1 MSKSKRNYEP
11 PDLILEKYGADAL
24 RLYLLSTPV
33 VRGEAVMFL
42 EKGVR
47 GMQKD
52 VIIMLKNV
60 NQFLLQMISTTEKYT
75 KFIFT
80 EAKGNLLDNWILN
93 CAQTLVEKVDQ
104 AMISYKLYLVIPA
117 ILNWVD
123 QLSRWYVKL
132 NKPMLKPWDLTTAKK
147 FQLHL
152 SVLLR

>member
-1 MSKSKRNYEP
+1 MVLSTALFDKPAFKNVIVNGLVLAKSKSGKAEKMSKSKRNYEP

-80 EAKGNLLDNWILN
+80 EAKGNLLDNWILKLCPN
-93 CAQTLVEKVDQ
+93 FGRKSRP
-104 AMISYKLYLVIPA
+104 SYDI
-117 ILNWVD
+117 I
-123 QLSRWYVKL
+123 
-132 NKPMLKPWDLTTAKK
+132 
-147 FQLHL
+147 
-152 SVLLR
+152 